1 MMNNINNDL
10 TKQDQQQVH
19 VQQVPL
25 QIALQKVG
33 ITADDLR
40 NIQRMAE
47 ERFRQEIQ
55 ELVADDESSNE
66 SEDNQSEDEE
76 PQTTETTD
84 TSNSQQSEQQ
94 SEQSHQELN
103 EATSNSQQQSQE
115 LPQIL
120 PLNRA
125 MFGRSLALSPVRI
138 PVPMMNDAEVQEAE
152 GQRAH
157 CKIDIISLGDH
168 KLNSYLFSQTFIPES
183 KISPNIKAPKTS

>member
-1 MMNNINNDL
+1 MMNNIQNDL
-10 TKQDQQQVH
+10 SKQDQNQPQQNQVH

-55 ELVADDESSNE
+55 ELVADDDSSNE
-66 SEDNQSEDEE
+66 SDDNQTDDDEQ
-76 PQTTETTD
+76 QTTETNEA
-84 TSNSQQSEQQ
+84 SNSQSEQQ

-103 EATSNSQQQSQE
+103 EATSNSQQQQSQE
-115 LPQIL
+115 QPQIL
-120 PLNRA
+120 PLGRA

-138 PVPMMNDAEVQEAE
+138 PVPMMNDAEQENE
-152 GQRAH
+152 GRAH
-157 CKIDIISLGDH
+157 CK
-168 KLNSYLFSQTFIPES
+168 FILLP
-183 KISPNIKAPKTS
+183 INYYY

>member
-10 TKQDQQQVH
+10 TKQDQNQQNPQVH

-47 ERFRQEIQ
+47 DRFRQEIQ

-66 SEDNQSEDEE
+66 SEPEDNQSEDEE
-76 PQTTETTD
+76 PQTTESPEA
-84 TSNSQQSEQQ
+84 SNSQQSEQQ
-94 SEQSHQELN
+94 SEQHQELN

-115 LPQIL
+115 IPQIL

-157 CKIDIISLGDH
+157 CKINMFSL
-168 KLNSYLFSQTFIPES
+168 I
-183 KISPNIKAPKTS
+183 